1 MWASYDPAAEA
12 AAEEKRATESM
23 RSVTIKERKTDYKPV
38 IVTEVS
44 DDVTFWY
51 QSTDTGK
58 KDHDSWF
65 GKGRLRSSQTQT
77 RSLSLLYA
85 AALRE
90 LMTKLNEALKTSP
103 PTRHQSRKNEMVA
116 AQFSFDRAWYRARVL
131 SVTGDDV
138 EVRPDLD

>member
-1 MWASYDPAAEA
+1 MTLGLE
-12 AAEEKRATESM
+12 
-23 RSVTIKERKTDYKPV
+23 
-38 IVTEVS
+38 
-44 DDVTFWY
+44 
-51 QSTDTGK
+51 
-58 KDHDSWF
+58 
-65 GKGRLRSSQTQT
+65 KGRSPSSQTQT
-77 RSLSLLYA
+77 RSLTLLYA

-103 PTRHQSRKNEMVA
+103 PTMHQPRKNEMVA